1 MQSGRGDE
9 LAIERD
15 GEREYVWAIA
25 ERWLNCGVGREAHKP
40 ALTKICLEE
49 PN

>member
-1 MQSGRGDE
+1 MQSGSGDE

-15 GEREYVWAIA
+15 EERESVWVIV
-25 ERWLNCGVGREAHKP
+25 ERWLNCGVGCEAHKP
-40 ALTKICLEE
+40 LTSLYLEE